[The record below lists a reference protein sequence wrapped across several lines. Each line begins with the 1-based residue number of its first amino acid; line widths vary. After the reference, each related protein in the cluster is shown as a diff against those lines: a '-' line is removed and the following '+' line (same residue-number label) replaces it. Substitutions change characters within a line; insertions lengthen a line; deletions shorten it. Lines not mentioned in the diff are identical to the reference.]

1 MLATRTSL
9 KAVLLGDASSGK
21 TSLLSRW
28 LDGTIDAHPGSTIGA
43 AFRRVTLD
51 LDGVQYDFNLWD
63 TAGQEVYRSSSPIY
77 CRHAKSGMI
86 VFDMTSRTSF
96 DSLDNWISI
105 LTAVPDVQ
113 YLIIG
118 NKSDL
123 QNQRQVSADEA
134 ARFAQE
140 KGVEYIETSALNGA
154 NVHEAFTRMQM
165 LACRSFS
172 QSGDPDGPMI
182 VDMAAQP
189 AGEKFDCC

>member
-1 MLATRTSL
+1 MLANRTSL

-51 LDGVQYDFNLWD
+51 LEGVQYDFNLWD

-86 VFDMTSRTSF
+86 VFDITSRTSF
-96 DSLDNWISI
+96 ESLDNWISI
-105 LTAVPDVQ
+105 LTAVPEVK
-113 YLIIG
+113 YLIVG

-123 QNQRQVSADEA
+123 QNQRQVSTDEA
-134 ARFAQE
+134 ANFAQE
-140 KGVEYIETSALNGA
+140 KGVEYIETSALSGA
-154 NVHEAFTRMQM
+154 NVDEAFTKMQL
-165 LACRSFS
+165 LACRSIRKM
-172 QSGDPDGPMI
+172 GEPDGPMV
-182 VDMAAQP
+182 VDMSQP
-189 AGEKFDCC
+189 TGEQQDQCC